1 MALEGSGA
9 TCYTATA
16 MNYPPHLSVIIP
28 LLNEADGLPE
38 LYREL
43 QEALRPWANRHELIF
58 VDDGS
63 TDGSFAALEKLHA
76 EDPRVVVLRFRRNQ
90 GKASALMAGFRRAR
104 GEILVTLDA
113 DLQDDPREIP
123 RFLDKLDEGFDLVSG
138 WKVKRQDPIIRRVL
152 SRVFNSVTSLFTGLT
167 LHDFNC
173 GFKCYRRGVIQE
185 IRLHGELHRFIPALA
200 SWRGFRIAEIEVA
213 HRPRKYGQSKYGS
226 ERIPRGFFDL
236 LTVLILTR
244 YHLRPLHLFGALGAL
259 LSLAGSIGLAY
270 LVFGWFFGQW
280 IGDRPLLSL
289 SILTMIIGLQF
300 IFFGLLAE
308 IIVYSSRQTDI
319 PPLAAVL
326 DQDDSRKDID

>member
-1 MALEGSGA
+1 MSR
-9 TCYTATA
+9 
-16 MNYPPHLSVIIP
+16 PPHLSVIIP
-28 LLNEADGLPE
+28 LLNEAEGLPE

-43 QEALRPWANRHELIF
+43 QEALRPWADSHELIF

-63 TDGSFAALEKLHA
+63 ADGSFAALEKLHA

-123 RFLDKLDEGFDLVSG
+123 RFLDKLEEGFDLVSG
-138 WKVKRQDPIIRRVL
+138 WKVKRQDPFIRRAL
-152 SRVFNSVTSLFTGLT
+152 SRVFNRVTSRLTGIT

-173 GFKCYRRGVIQE
+173 GFKCYRQSVIRE

-236 LTVLILTR
+236 LTVLMLTR
-244 YHLRPLHLFGALGAL
+244 YQLRPLHFFGSLGIL
-259 LSLAGSIGLAY
+259 LGLAGFTVLAY
-270 LVFGWFFGQW
+270 LVGGWFFGQW
-280 IGDRPLLSL
+280 IGNRPLLSL
-289 SILTMIIGLQF
+289 SILMMIIGLQF
-300 IFFGLLAE
+300 VFFGLLAE
-308 IIVYSSRQTDI
+308 IVVYSSRHTDI

-326 DQDDSRKDID
+326 DQGDSSPPTPLA

>member
-1 MALEGSGA
+1 MSQL
-9 TCYTATA
+9 
-16 MNYPPHLSVIIP
+16 PHLSVIIP
-28 LLNEADGLPE
+28 LLNEAEGLPE

-43 QEALRPWANRHELIF
+43 QEALRPWADSHELIF

-63 TDGSFAALEKLHA
+63 TDGSFAALEKLHT

-113 DLQDDPREIP
+113 DLQDDPQEIP
-123 RFLDKLDEGFDLVSG
+123 RFLDKLEEGFDLVSG
-138 WKVKRQDPIIRRVL
+138 WKVKRQDPVIRRAL
-152 SRVFNSVTSLFTGLT
+152 SRVFNRVTSRLTGIT

-173 GFKCYRRGVIQE
+173 GFKCYRRAVIRE

-236 LTVLILTR
+236 LTVLMLTR
-244 YHLRPLHLFGALGAL
+244 YQLRPLHFFGSLGIL
-259 LSLAGSIGLAY
+259 LGLAGFTVLAY
-270 LVFGWFFGQW
+270 LVVGWFFGQW
-280 IGDRPLLSL
+280 IGNRPLLSL
-289 SILTMIIGLQF
+289 SILMMIIGLQF
-300 IFFGLLAE
+300 VFFGLLAE
-308 IIVYSSRQTDI
+308 IVVYSSRHTDI
-319 PPLAAVL
+319 PPLATVL
-326 DQDDSRKDID
+326 DQDDSLPPAPLA

>member
-1 MALEGSGA
+1 
-9 TCYTATA
+9 
-16 MNYPPHLSVIIP
+16 MNHPPHLSVIIP
-28 LLNEADGLPE
+28 LLNEAKGLPE

-43 QEALRPWANRHELIF
+43 QEALRPWADSHELIF

-113 DLQDDPREIP
+113 DLQDDPQEIP
-123 RFLDKLDEGFDLVSG
+123 RFLDKLEEGFDLVSG
-138 WKVKRQDPIIRRVL
+138 WKVRRQDPLVKRVL
-152 SRVFNSVTSLFTGLT
+152 SRVFNRVTALLTGVT

-173 GFKCYRRGVIQE
+173 GFKCYRRSVIQE

-200 SWRGFRIAEIEVA
+200 NWRGFRVAEIPVA

-236 LTVLILTR
+236 LTVLMLTR
-244 YHLRPLHLFGALGAL
+244 YQLRPLHFFGSLGIL
-259 LSLAGSIGLAY
+259 LGLAGFTVLAY
-270 LVFGWFFGQW
+270 LVVGWFFGQW
-280 IGDRPLLSL
+280 IGNRPLLSL
-289 SILTMIIGLQF
+289 SILMMIIGLQF
-300 IFFGLLAE
+300 VFFGLLAE
-308 IIVYSSRQTDI
+308 IVVYSSRQTDI

-326 DQDDSRKDID
+326 DQDDSPPSNSPHLIS

>member
-1 MALEGSGA
+1 M

-16 MNYPPHLSVIIP
+16 MSRPPHLSVIIP
-28 LLNEADGLPE
+28 LLNEADSLSE

-43 QEALRPWANRHELIF
+43 REALHPWADRYELIF

-63 TDGSFAALEKLHA
+63 TDASFAALEKLHA
-76 EDPRVVVLRFRRNQ
+76 EDRRVIVLRFRGNQ
-90 GKASALMAGFRRAR
+90 GKASALMTGFRQAR
-104 GEILVTLDA
+104 GEILITLDA
-113 DLQDDPREIP
+113 DLQDDPQEIP
-123 RFLDKLDEGFDLVSG
+123 RFLEKLNEGFDLVSG
-138 WKVKRQDPIIRRVL
+138 WKITRRDPLIRRAL
-152 SRVFNSVTSLFTGLT
+152 SRIFNGVTSRLTGVA

-173 GFKCYRRGVIQE
+173 GFKCYRRAVIQE

-200 SWRGFRIAEIEVA
+200 SWRGFRIAEIEVI

-236 LTVLILTR
+236 LTVLMLTR
-244 YHLRPLHLFGALGAL
+244 YHLRPLHLFGALGIM
-259 LSLAGSIGLAY
+259 LSLAGSAGIAY
-270 LVFGWFFGQW
+270 LVGGWFFGQW
-280 IGDRPLLSL
+280 IGDRPILSL
-289 SILTMIIGLQF
+289 SILTMIIGVQF

-326 DQDDSRKDID
+326 NRRDSLPPTPPA